1 MVRHNLF
8 QRYRQQGA
16 VFVLSALSMLTL
28 ILCVG
33 LAVDSGVA
41 YGVRAKLNAATDAA
55 AIAAGRAIAFGEDEA
70 RQTAE
75 KFFYA
80 NYPDGYLGSTPNFD
94 PDTDITIDT
103 LADGSIQVNISA
115 SADVPTYFMHLADID
130 GLEVG
135 ALTQVTRRD
144 LDMVL
149 VLDTSG
155 SLNSPAGTPTKLRDA
170 SVNFINKFVDAA
182 GGDRVGLVVY
192 ASGAIIEEPI
202 DKTATRGFDKAQ
214 VTSDINGLTFSGIT
228 ASGEALR
235 RAYDELNAIPEAL
248 RSSLRVIVFFSD
260 GAPNTVAAQFATGGG
275 SITGDLFS
283 ETSAGGPPNRLWRND
298 LRNTFLGTAG
308 INILPSQGLGGVD
321 TDSYNNS
328 RTLTPPAGS
337 ANSNTRCNINKAGRN
352 MVENMA
358 NTVRDDDIRV
368 YTLGLG
374 AQLQALEVG
383 FCGYGS
389 EEEGENILKRLA
401 NTTDSDSYDSD
412 QFPGLYVFA
421 ENADELDEAFNT
433 IASEILRLTK

>member
-1 MVRHNLF
+1 MARHKF
-8 QRYRQQGA
+8 SQRFRQQGA

-94 PDTDITIDT
+94 PDTDITIST
-103 LADGSIQVNISA
+103 LDDGSIQVDISA
-115 SADVPTYFMHLADID
+115 SAEVPTYFMHLANFD
-130 GLEVG
+130 GIEVG

-144 LDMVL
+144 LDMIL

-170 SVNFINKFVDAA
+170 SVNFINKFVDAP

-202 DKTATRGFDKAQ
+202 DKTSTRGFDKAQ
-214 VTSDINGLTFSGIT
+214 MTSDINGLTFSGIT

-308 INILPSQGLGGVD
+308 INVLPSQGLGGID

-337 ANSNTRCNINKAGRN
+337 VNSNNRCNINKASRN

-358 NTVRDDDIRV
+358 NSVRDDDIRL

-401 NTTDSDSYDSD
+401 NTTDSDTYDSD